1 MAYLEPVD
9 YSHYG
14 LPDSTTADWITAAT
28 ALVNSYCR
36 RPDLNVTQ
44 YTERLRVVSGTRAV
58 QLSYL
63 PLASQGSTRSPFVSI
78 EGRYPPGWEML
89 VSATSVQTQIAALD
103 VPSVQALFSM
113 ALAVTVGGQDY
124 LIESVASNEAFGQVY
139 LYRLSLREARP
150 QSL

>member
-1 MAYLEPVD
+1 ML
-9 YSHYG
+9 
-14 LPDSTTADWITAAT
+14 AD
-28 ALVNSYCR
+28 ALMRS
-36 RPDLNVTQ
+36 VTG
-44 YTERLRVVSGTRAV
+44 TSACLRVTGTNAISTQSELGLLATTFSEIV
-58 QLSYL
+58 LSPVL
-63 PLASQGSTRSPFVSI
+63 MRKLRPSSR
-78 EGRYPPGWEML
+78 EGYPPGWEML

-103 VPSVQALFSM
+103 VPSAQALFSM